1 MRNDELFF
9 EAIKQATAHLDD
21 SEKIEFYEELL
32 ETGSA
37 SVVSKDNIEF
47 DFNIENRQYEIGCM
61 GNPNEKQDAEET
73 QELFDDID
81 YIIGMDDEA
90 LDNEMIDEERSEG
103 E

>member
-81 YIIGMDDEA
+81 YIITNDEEEFINN
-90 LDNEMIDEERSEG
+90 LDEERSEG

>member
-47 DFNIENRQYEIGCM
+47 DFNIENRQYEIGCI
-61 GNPNEKQDAEET
+61 GNPNEKQDAVET

-81 YIIGMDDEA
+81 YIITNDEEEFINN
-90 LDNEMIDEERSEG
+90 LDEERSEG